1 MTEHFR
7 KHWQA
12 DPLLIIG
19 GEVHNSNSSSA
30 EAMAPVWK
38 KADELCLNT
47 VLAPVTWEMLE
58 PQELTLNQWVL
69 GSSPRWCTKKALRK
83 RKAFS

>member
-58 PQELTLNQWVL
+58 PQEGEYDFTAVDMSINSENPSKL
-69 GSSPRWCTKKALRK
+69 P
-83 RKAFS
+83 